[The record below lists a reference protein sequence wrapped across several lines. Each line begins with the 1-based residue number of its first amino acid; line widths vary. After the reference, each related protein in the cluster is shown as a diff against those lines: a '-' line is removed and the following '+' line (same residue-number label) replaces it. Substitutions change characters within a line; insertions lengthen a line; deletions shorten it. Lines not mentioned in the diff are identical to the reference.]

1 MDELTAAGIT
11 DPDLR
16 ASYEECK
23 RLNALHGKTYYLATL
38 LLPKAKRP
46 FVHALYGFARYADE
60 IVDDLASELSV
71 EEKAEVLSKWGNGVL
86 ADLKKGISQDHVGRA
101 LIDTVKRF
109 DIPHEHFEAFL
120 HSMTM
125 DLTVQEYESYEDL
138 LEYVYGSAAVIGL
151 EMVPILGPLHNDA
164 FEAAK
169 KLGIAFQL
177 ANFIRDVDEDLD
189 RGRVYLPLKEL
200 GQFGV
205 TREML
210 EERVLDLPMRE
221 ADVAIRMK
229 EPSQADLIRKRL
241 MGVRMRLYASPDY
254 LAKHGTPER
263 IEDVA
268 QHRLIC
274 QNPTAHQVG
283 AGAMLVAHLMSYEP
297 RSTLKVNN
305 YFGVLQGVLSN
316 LGVGVLPDYLTQD
329 FPNLSRVMPEVESA
343 EVPVFLAYPEELRH
357 SKRVSAFRDFV
368 QEEIISYR
376 KQLKDQAVS

>member
-16 ASYEECK
+16 ASYAECK
-23 RLNALHGKTYYLATL
+23 RLNALHGKTYFLATL

-71 EEKAEVLSKWGNGVL
+71 EEKAQALSTWGNTVL
-86 ADLKKGISQDHVGRA
+86 ADLKKGTSADHVGRA

-125 DLTVQEYESYEDL
+125 DLTVQEYETYEDL

-189 RGRVYLPLKEL
+189 RGRVYLPIKEL
-200 GQFGV
+200 AQFGV

-210 EERVLDLPMRE
+210 EERVL
-221 ADVAIRMK
+221 
-229 EPSQADLIRKRL
+229 
-241 MGVRMRLYASPDY
+241 
-254 LAKHGTPER
+254 TPEIIEALKFQIARVRQLQSEAAPGIAMLEATSRPCIEAASTLYCGIVDEVEKIGYDIFNQRAKTSTARR
-263 IEDVA
+263 ICV
-268 QHRLIC
+268 
-274 QNPTAHQVG
+274 
-283 AGAMLVAHLMSYEP
+283 AGAAFM
-297 RSTLKVNN
+297 
-305 YFGVLQGVLSN
+305 
-316 LGVGVLPDYLTQD
+316 
-329 FPNLSRVMPEVESA
+329 
-343 EVPVFLAYPEELRH
+343 
-357 SKRVSAFRDFV
+357 KRV
-368 QEEIISYR
+368 
-376 KQLKDQAVS
+376 LVSR

>member
-23 RLNALHGKTYYLATL
+23 RLNALHGKTYFLATL

-71 EEKAEVLSKWGNGVL
+71 EEKAQALSTWGNGVL
-86 ADLKKGISQDHVGRA
+86 ADLKKGTSDDHVGRA

-125 DLTVQEYESYEDL
+125 DLTVQEYETYEDL

-151 EMVPILGPLHNDA
+151 EMVPILGPLHSDA

-189 RGRVYLPLKEL
+189 RGRVYLPIKEL
-200 GQFGV
+200 AQFGV

-210 EERVLDLPMRE
+210 EERVLTPEIVAALKFQITRVRQLQAEAAPGIAMLEATSRPCIEAASTLYCGIVDEVEKIGYDIFNQRAKTSTARRMR
-221 ADVAIRMK
+221 VAGAAFI
-229 EPSQADLIRKRL
+229 KRL
-241 MGVRMRLYASPDY
+241 
-254 LAKHGTPER
+254 
-263 IEDVA
+263 
-268 QHRLIC
+268 LI
-274 QNPTAHQVG
+274 
-283 AGAMLVAHLMSYEP
+283 
-297 RSTLKVNN
+297 
-305 YFGVLQGVLSN
+305 
-316 LGVGVLPDYLTQD
+316 
-329 FPNLSRVMPEVESA
+329 SR
-343 EVPVFLAYPEELRH
+343 
-357 SKRVSAFRDFV
+357 
-368 QEEIISYR
+368 
-376 KQLKDQAVS
+376 

>member
-71 EEKAEVLSKWGNGVL
+71 EEKAEVLSTWGNGVL
-86 ADLKKGISQDHVGRA
+86 ADLKKGSSQDHVGRA
-101 LIDTVKRF
+101 LIDTVNRF
-109 DIPHEHFEAFL
+109 NIPHEHFEAFL

-151 EMVPILGPLHNDA
+151 QMVPILGPLHNDA
-164 FEAAK
+164 FAAAE

-210 EERVLDLPMRE
+210 EERVLTPEIIE
-221 ADVAIRMK
+221 ALKFQIARVRQLQAEAAAGIKML
-229 EPSQADLIRKRL
+229 EPSSRPCIDA
-241 MGVRMRLYASPDY
+241 A
-254 LAKHGTPER
+254 
-263 IEDVA
+263 
-268 QHRLIC
+268 
-274 QNPTAHQVG
+274 
-283 AGAMLVAHLMSYEP
+283 
-297 RSTLKVNN
+297 STLYCGIV
-305 YFGVLQGVLSN
+305 
-316 LGVGVLPDYLTQD
+316 D
-329 FPNLSRVMPEVESA
+329 EVEKIGYDIFNHRAKTSTA
-343 EVPVFLAYPEELRH
+343 RRIRVAGGAFVKRH
-357 SKRVSAFRDFV
+357 LVSR
-368 QEEIISYR
+368 
-376 KQLKDQAVS
+376 